1 MLTLDN
7 NNKNLLWADS
17 FLIRESGA
25 LHLILNKKKNLR
37 SAPFSRVCVDLGF
50 FFLSVL
56 FGICG
61 PVMCAVSRYSKELAS
76 YWVTVGDFQQKFEFD
91 LGELLGDRIRA
102 GRNSWKPADQNGSTF
117 HVMNSVGVL
126 A

>member
-1 MLTLDN
+1 MHPLVEFALT
-7 NNKNLLWADS
+7 W
-17 FLIRESGA
+17 
-25 LHLILNKKKNLR
+25 
-37 SAPFSRVCVDLGF
+37 VF